1 MNASELLPQH
11 VVDALTSLRDRRI
24 TGKVEIDVRDG
35 IVRDAWVT
43 RERIIQ
49 KDGVD
54 ASKRDRNAT

>member
-1 MNASELLPQH
+1 MNKFLLPKH
-11 VVDALTSLRDRRI
+11 VIDALTSLRDRRA

-49 KDGVD
+49 KND
-54 ASKRDRNAT
+54 APVVKRDRDDA

>member
-1 MNASELLPQH
+1 MNRFLLPKH
-11 VVDALTSLRDRRI
+11 VIDALTSLRDRRA

-54 ASKRDRNAT
+54 ASKRDRLDE